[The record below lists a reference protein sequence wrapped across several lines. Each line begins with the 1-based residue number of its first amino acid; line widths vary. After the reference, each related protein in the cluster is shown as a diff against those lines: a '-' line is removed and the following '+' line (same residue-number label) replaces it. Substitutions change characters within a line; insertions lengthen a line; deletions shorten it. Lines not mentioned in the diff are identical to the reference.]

1 MIAST
6 RRAVCAVFARLEA
19 RVNTEYQH
27 PRDQIAQIM
36 DRIYRYGM
44 TTTSGGNLSI
54 RDDLGDI
61 WITPGGTDKGVMRPS
76 DVVRMH
82 GGKPMQTLLKPS
94 SEYPFHRAVYEAR
107 PDVGAVL
114 HAHPPALVAFSVAG
128 KAPDTRVLPQAYDA
142 CGKVGFAPYA
152 VPGSEK
158 LGRSIAEK
166 FAQGCD
172 IVILENHGVV
182 AAGGTLLEAFQRF
195 ETLEFCARTIINA
208 SILGGAR
215 TLPEEMIDL
224 RRTGWSPITETFFP
238 ETRGSR
244 ERELRKV
251 LVEFVHRAYDRR
263 LMTSTE
269 GSFSARVSND
279 SFVITPYGVDRKE
292 LDIDDLAAV
301 TSGLAEEGS
310 VPSRSARLHRL
321 IYADHP
327 ETGAIVTAQ
336 CPYVTAFI
344 VSGQPLDS
352 RTIPESYINLRDMP
366 VVPFRTQFEDMGA
379 ISAAITERNPVII
392 LENDAVL
399 ATGRTVLEAYDR
411 LEVAEATANALISA
425 RRLGDFRPIDPAA
438 VAEIEEAFHVP
449 KK

>member
-1 MIAST
+1 M
-6 RRAVCAVFARLEA
+6 
-19 RVNTEYQH
+19 NTDYQH
-27 PRDQIAQIM
+27 PRDQIAEIM

-54 RDDLGDI
+54 RDDTGDV

-82 GGKPMQTLLKPS
+82 DGAPVGTVLKPS

-107 PDVGAVL
+107 SDVGAVV

-128 KAPDTRVLPQAYDA
+128 KAPDTRVLPQAFDI

-158 LGRSIAEK
+158 LGRAIAEK
-166 FAQGCD
+166 FTEGCD
-172 IVILENHGVV
+172 VVVLENHGVV
-182 AAGGTLLEAFQRF
+182 AAGKTLLEAFQRF
-195 ETLEFCARTIINA
+195 ETLEFCARTILNA
-208 SILGGAR
+208 AILGGAR
-215 TLPEEMIDL
+215 ILSEDSLAL
-224 RRTGWSPITETFFP
+224 RRKGWKTITNTFPP
-238 ETRGSR
+238 ESRGSL
-244 ERELRKV
+244 ERELRRT

-269 GSFSARVSND
+269 GSFSARLGND
-279 SFVITPYGVDRKE
+279 SFLITPFGVDRRA
-292 LDIDDLAAV
+292 LDLGDLAV
-301 TSGLAEEGS
+301 VSGGFREIGS
-310 VPSRSARLHRL
+310 VPSRSASLHRL

-327 ETGAIVTAQ
+327 GTGAIVSAQ
-336 CPYVTAFI
+336 SPYVTAFI
-344 VSGQPLDS
+344 VSGAPLDS

-366 VVPFRTQFEDMGA
+366 VVPFRAQFEDEDA

-392 LENDAVL
+392 LENDCVL

-411 LEVAEATANALISA
+411 LEVAEATANALIAA
-425 RRLGDFRPIDPAA
+425 RRLGDFRPIDEAA
-438 VAEIEEAFHVP
+438 VAEIESAFKVP
-449 KK
+449 PK